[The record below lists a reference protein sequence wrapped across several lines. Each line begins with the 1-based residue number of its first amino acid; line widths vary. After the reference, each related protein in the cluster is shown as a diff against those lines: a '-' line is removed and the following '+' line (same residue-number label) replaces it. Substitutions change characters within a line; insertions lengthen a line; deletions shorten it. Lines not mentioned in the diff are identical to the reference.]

1 MPFGRKIRL
10 TACEMPAGVS
20 GFILFHFTLRLA
32 AKFHNSSELFHI
44 EQREILD
51 SDIIDEKD
59 GYPKYI
65 QILCED
71 TDRYTW
77 NFEYHKIND
86 CGKILLSSSN
96 RNTIE

>member
-44 EQREILD
+44 VRKP
-51 SDIIDEKD
+51 DISLFIVRKALL
-59 GYPKYI
+59 KVALQSNKHI
-65 QILCED
+65 
-71 TDRYTW
+71 
-77 NFEYHKIND
+77 K
-86 CGKILLSSSN
+86 KSMLLSILFFYCCFQN
-96 RNTIE
+96 L